1 MGMGEN
7 GSECICLRG
16 GGGWRKRL
24 QYVKWAWIVQS
35 RYASEFSWVSHM
47 VLYIPLSM
55 PINPSWVPDS
65 MMLPFFRTKM
75 VSNGKKE
82 YKRGIMLVLKMPLPA
97 SRIVFNRC
105 ATWKLV
111 MPVSRMMDLK
121 LARSDCSVCV
131 SNADVASSRKSI
143 LGFLR
148 MVRARATR
156 CFSPPIA
163 HTMIR
168 SSCHHHP
175 QSHIL
180 LTWKHQTTLTHLCLI
195 LVG

>member
-1 MGMGEN
+1 
-7 GSECICLRG
+7 
-16 GGGWRKRL
+16 
-24 QYVKWAWIVQS
+24 
-35 RYASEFSWVSHM
+35 
-47 VLYIPLSM
+47 
-55 PINPSWVPDS
+55 
-65 MMLPFFRTKM
+65 M
-75 VSNGKKE
+75 VSGKKE
-82 YKRGIMLVLKMPLPA
+82 YKRQIIMLDIKMSLPA

-163 HTMIR
+163 HNGSDHHVTII
-168 SSCHHHP
+168 HHP
-175 QSHIL
+175 IFYLPESIKPRSPTFVSYL
-180 LTWKHQTTLTHLCLI
+180 SGRLIMTSWTWARLAASYTSC
-195 LVG
+195 